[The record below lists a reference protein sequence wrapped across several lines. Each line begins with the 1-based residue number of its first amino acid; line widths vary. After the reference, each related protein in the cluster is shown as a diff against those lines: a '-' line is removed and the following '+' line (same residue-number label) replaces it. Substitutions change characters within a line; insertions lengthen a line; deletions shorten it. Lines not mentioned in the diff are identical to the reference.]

1 MLERNGIMCELSGED
16 SENVEFW
23 ENSGCETETFS
34 GSKGFSLPLE
44 SDGPH
49 ELIYLEQRS
58 YHMNIL
64 LFWMSKNT

>member
-1 MLERNGIMCELSGED
+1 MLERSEIMCELSGED

-49 ELIYLEQRS
+49 ELIS
-58 YHMNIL
+58 
-64 LFWMSKNT
+64 